1 MQLFIMEEKR
11 KPRHKKIRKMEPI
24 LPMYVSTG
32 EKSKPI
38 KYYVAYICF
47 VLLVT
52 FVVLNLVSHES
63 VNEYAFPY
71 IVDDYGGRR
80 VYSKMK

>member
-1 MQLFIMEEKR
+1 MD
-11 KPRHKKIRKMEPI
+11 PI
-24 LPMYVSTG
+24 LPMYVNTG
-32 EKSKPI
+32 EKPKPI

-71 IVDDYGGRR
+71 LVDDYGGRR
-80 VYSKMK
+80 FYPKMK